1 VATLSAPAG
10 VGKTTLASA
19 AVRASTTRLALAWI
33 NGIPTNA
40 TELLELLL
48 TELGCNAHRT
58 TRIERLQMWRQFLSE
73 ASATD
78 SRVFVAVVR
87 NEHLWIEV
95 LRARD
100 SLTAADTNGSAGA
113 NVLLL
118 GQSELDRHLAAAPLD
133 SLRQRIR
140 LRLRLAPFAAD
151 DVERYLRLQVE

>member
-1 VATLSAPAG
+1 MYRTHFGLSKPLFDAGIAQDAAVYRNAKHDVLFANLKLAFAAPAAVATLSAPAG

-78 SRVFVAVVR
+78 SRVFVAVER
-87 NEHLWIEV
+87 TEDLSIEV
-95 LRARD
+95 LRA
-100 SLTAADTNGSAGA
+100 
-113 NVLLL
+113 
-118 GQSELDRHLAAAPLD
+118 LD
-133 SLRQRIR
+133 
-140 LRLRLAPFAAD
+140 
-151 DVERYLRLQVE
+151 